1 MQEDIMK
8 SLEALI
14 DESLAEIEE
23 LKKSDRFSASEV
35 SIGDSSSGI
44 KDTDKNGKLGKE
56 EDGDDDDDDD
66 DEEKKKK
73 DMDKA
78 EGKNS
83 EADPNAGNHQVVKE
97 EDGMPEGTMAKEE
110 DCEKGEGANRPADP
124 NGGKHLSKSAEDRL
138 DRIEAT
144 MAKLEQVLAK
154 SLGEETK
161 EELEKSEDSEG
172 SEELMKSY
180 VDSRFSSLED
190 KFEDMANLIKE
201 IADAPVPSKSVSY
214 KDVQPLAKSTEEVAP
229 LNKSEIA
236 NKLFELKKSG
246 TNVNS
251 EDIASVELGGPAELS
266 KIVEK
271 YNIQ

>member
-35 SIGDSSSGI
+35 SIGDSKSGI
-44 KDTDKNGKLGKE
+44 KDSDKNGKLGKE
-56 EDGDDDDDDD
+56 EDGDDDED
-66 DEEKKKK
+66 DEDDEDEDKKK

-83 EADPNAGNHQVVKE
+83 EADPNAGHHQVVKE
-97 EDGMPEGTMAKEE
+97 EDGMPEGTVAKEE
-110 DCEKGEGANRPADP
+110 TKE
-124 NGGKHLSKSAEDRL
+124 LSKSTEDRL

-144 MAKLEQVLAK
+144 MAKLEQVLVK
-154 SLGEETK
+154 SLSEEK
-161 EELEKSEDSEG
+161 EELEKSESSE
-172 SEELMKSY
+172 EELMKSY
-180 VDSRFSSLED
+180 VDSRFSSLES

-201 IADAPVPSKSVSY
+201 IADAPMPSKSVSY

-271 YNIQ
+271 YNIK